1 MVITKEIKELIPKA
15 QTVSVVTVSNEGEP
29 HLIVVG
35 KVEEVRDEDTLV
47 FGIYKMQVTQKNIR
61 DNGKMQVAIA
71 TMDGGPKG
79 YRLSGHASIE
89 GKQVFF
95 KVEEAELLL

>member
-1 MVITKEIKELIPKA
+1 M
-15 QTVSVVTVSNEGEP
+15 QD
-29 HLIVVG
+29 
-35 KVEEVRDEDTLV
+35 DETLV

-71 TMDGGPKG
+71 TKDGGPKG
-79 YRLSGHASIE
+79 YRLSGHAGIE